1 MDRLNALRQS
11 GAIRLDAEEA
21 IALEAALEGVSGEAW
36 LFGSRVD
43 PQRRGGDVDILLLT
57 NQPGFE
63 TSQAVATRFFA
74 RCEERI
80 DVIVFNPAQLS
91 DEQQAF
97 LQHIKRVRLV

>member
-1 MDRLNALRQS
+1 MNRLNSLRQA
-11 GAIRLDAEEA
+11 GTVRLDAEEA
-21 IALEAALEGVSGEAW
+21 AALEAAIQGVPGEAW

-43 PQRRGGDVDILLLT
+43 PQRRGGDVDLLLLT
-57 NQPGFE
+57 DQPGFE

-80 DVIVFNPAQLS
+80 DVIVFNPARLN

-97 LQHIKRVRLV
+97 LQHIKRVRLA

>member
-1 MDRLNALRQS
+1 MDRLNALRQT

-21 IALEAALEGVSGEAW
+21 TALEAALEGISGEAW

-43 PQRRGGDVDILLLT
+43 PRRRGGDVDILLLT
-57 NQPGFE
+57 DQPGFE

-97 LQHIKRVRLV
+97 LRHIKRVRLV

>member
-1 MDRLNALRQS
+1 MNRLTSLRQT
-11 GAIRLDAEEA
+11 GAIRLDVEEA
-21 IALEAALEGVSGEAW
+21 TALEAALQGVTGEAW

-57 NQPGFE
+57 DQPGFE
-63 TSQAVATRFFA
+63 TSQAVSTRFYA

-80 DVIVFNPAQLS
+80 DVIVLDPTRLN

-97 LQHIKRVRLV
+97 LQHIKRIRLA

>member
-1 MDRLNALRQS
+1 MNRFNSLRQT

-21 IALEAALEGVSGEAW
+21 SALEAALQGVPGEAW

-43 PQRRGGDVDILLLT
+43 PRRRGGDVDVLLLT
-57 NQPGFE
+57 DQPGFE

-80 DVIVFNPAQLS
+80 DVIVFNPARLN

-97 LQHIKRVRLV
+97 LQHIKRVRLA

>member
-1 MDRLNALRQS
+1 MNMINSLRRTGTIRLNV
-11 GAIRLDAEEA
+11 EEA
-21 IALEAALEGVSGEAW
+21 TALEATLQSVPGEAW

-57 NQPGFE
+57 DQPGFE
-63 TSQAVATRFFA
+63 TSQTVTTRFFA

-80 DVIVFNPAQLS
+80 DVVVFNPAQLN

>member
-1 MDRLNALRQS
+1 MDRLDALRQT

-21 IALEAALEGVSGEAW
+21 TALEAALEGVSGEAW

-80 DVIVFNPAQLS
+80 DVIVFNPACLS

-97 LQHIKRVRLV
+97 LRHIKRVRLV